1 MSRSPNTSPPA
12 PVAVTEIKCFDGRM
26 DRLTPIRALSYEESY
41 DVGDF
46 KVEYVCHYHASR
58 NPTTNAER
66 QRYINR
72 IGRTVCSV
80 LAQDAKNAQGK
91 LQQAGLTPTSR
102 KEAMYVQLVNK
113 LQFHLDLSENDPI
126 STHAAGDTRADQGT
140 SENMADPLSGL
151 SIASS
156 LITVVDFASKIV
168 KGTLELRRSGNAGGV
183 TKQEV
188 ELVALDFA
196 ALLDR
201 LQKRQQAS
209 SSPKSEDETALKDLI
224 TSANGLLE
232 ELLDALR
239 KLKPSKPY
247 RKWSTMRA
255 ALGAVWNEKK
265 IRSYV
270 QRLSLLQTSLATKL
284 VSIISSVDNLCNH
297 FKNIDLSGDDEVR
310 YLCQKIKGWAS
321 TSTDHSSNL
330 EQQLSDVQ
338 KRIDRLCTEWH
349 TMTKYDYLVK
359 SLQVKELRS
368 REMAID
374 PAHAQTFEW
383 ALTNKE
389 RRSGNEN
396 PNDFFAWLRHG
407 NGLFWIVG
415 KAGSARHFLW
425 QAGTTLQKS
434 QRGLLQ
440 NILSQVLSQYPRLIP
455 KVCMSV
461 WTALVDNDFGIIPG
475 RLDCALW
482 SMQDLIQAFEALQ
495 ATDLDNLRFCIF
507 IDGLDEYHGDHVDI
521 INVVF
526 KLLEC
531 PSIKICASSRPWND
545 FYQAFEGHPRMVLE
559 DLTSRDI
566 STYVQAKLDSHR
578 RFRAMRFNDDRYNLL
593 VKEIVRRAHG
603 VFLWVHLVM
612 RSLGR
617 GLTNHD
623 TIGELRNRLD
633 EIPDDLHEWFR
644 IMLHSIDK
652 TYAAQSAR
660 LLQLL
665 LNTKMYMDNSAM
677 TLSFFS
683 EEGLGFALRTPTEP
697 CSDETLLQWEH
708 EAAVRI
714 RARCKDL
721 VVVNTLLGDEAPAE
735 YLFPTL
741 HVNFLHRTVRDFLLE
756 EDVQSFLQ
764 KHMTPT
770 RPPSE
775 EYFAASY
782 LAQVKML
789 ANNPFSE
796 KSFEFDP
803 LSGFQSKSSFG
814 QSLESLLESCFWMET
829 TLSRPC
835 SWILDNLNSAVL
847 QNIKMHMTSGPT
859 EVESEACVVQLAMDN
874 YLDLYL
880 QERMQS
886 RSVTCCS
893 PTANHLTRL
902 LIGPEGRVWKSW
914 PPLPPLCHE
923 AMSRTEQHSANL
935 NLLRSLFENGAGPND
950 PVITNKT
957 CGFLSPNGYTE
968 FDTIWTYFFRR
979 HNQGDPFLGDFFDFL
994 ELFLRK
1000 GADPHVRMTW
1010 YYPGEKQALSFTIGL
1025 FDVVETWH
1033 GAEGIYR
1040 LESLLVKLGL
1050 PKAPSYRLNN

>member
-1 MSRSPNTSPPA
+1 
-12 PVAVTEIKCFDGRM
+12 
-26 DRLTPIRALSYEESY
+26 
-41 DVGDF
+41 
-46 KVEYVCHYHASR
+46 
-58 NPTTNAER
+58 
-66 QRYINR
+66 
-72 IGRTVCSV
+72 
-80 LAQDAKNAQGK
+80 
-91 LQQAGLTPTSR
+91 
-102 KEAMYVQLVNK
+102 
-113 LQFHLDLSENDPI
+113 
-126 STHAAGDTRADQGT
+126 
-140 SENMADPLSGL
+140 MADPLSGL

-168 KGTLELRRSGNAGGV
+168 KGTLEVRRSGNAGGV

-196 ALLDR
+196 ALLDH

-209 SSPKSEDETALKDLI
+209 SSPKSEDETALEDLI

-239 KLKPSKPY
+239 KLKPSKPN
-247 RKWSTMRA
+247 RKWSNMRT

-284 VSIISSVDNLCNH
+284 ISIISSVDNLCNH

-321 TSTDHSSNL
+321 TSADHSLNL

-396 PNDFFAWLRHG
+396 PNDFFAWLQHG

-415 KAGSARHFLW
+415 KAGSEI
-425 QAGTTLQKS
+425 TTGSPPKYLES
-434 QRGLLQ
+434 
-440 NILSQVLSQYPRLIP
+440 NTFAIP
-455 KVCMSV
+455 S
-461 WTALVDNDFGIIPG
+461 ADPQDPLE
-475 RLDCALW
+475 CALW
-482 SMQDLIQAFEALQ
+482 SMQDLIQAFEGLQ

-559 DLTSRDI
+559 DFTSRDI

-708 EAAVRI
+708 EAAIRI

-721 VVVNTLLGDEAPAE
+721 VIVNTLVGDGAPAE

-741 HVNFLHRTVRDFLLE
+741 HVHFLHRTVRDFLLE

-764 KHMTPT
+764 KYMTPT
-770 RPPSE
+770 RQPSE

-796 KSFEFDP
+796 ISFEFDR
-803 LSGFQSKSSFG
+803 LSEFQSKSSFG
-814 QSLESLLESCFWMET
+814 ESLQSLLESCFWMET

-835 SWILDNLNSAVL
+835 SWILDNLNSDVL

-859 EVESEACVVQLAMDN
+859 EVEYEARVVQLAMDN

-950 PVITNKT
+950 PVITNET

-968 FDTIWTYFFRR
+968 FDTVWTYFFRR

-994 ELFLRK
+994 EFFLRK

-1050 PKAPSYRLNN
+1050 PKAPSYGLNN